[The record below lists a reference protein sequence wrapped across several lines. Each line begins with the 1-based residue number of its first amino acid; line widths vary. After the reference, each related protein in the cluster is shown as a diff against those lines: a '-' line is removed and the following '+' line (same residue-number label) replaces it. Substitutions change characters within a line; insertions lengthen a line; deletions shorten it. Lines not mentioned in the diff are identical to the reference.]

1 MAGGDMT
8 TREQYQILSKGPR
21 EPEFRLRKFT
31 GHTNRDKA
39 AISRRLACERER
51 APEGWQFKLRRR
63 LVITITSEWRDEEE
77 T

>member
-1 MAGGDMT
+1 MTDMT
-8 TREQYQILSKGPR
+8 TREQYQILTRAPR

-31 GHTNRDKA
+31 GHTDKDKA
-39 AISRRLACERER
+39 TILRRLERERER
-51 APEGWQFKLRRR
+51 AQPGWEFRLRRR